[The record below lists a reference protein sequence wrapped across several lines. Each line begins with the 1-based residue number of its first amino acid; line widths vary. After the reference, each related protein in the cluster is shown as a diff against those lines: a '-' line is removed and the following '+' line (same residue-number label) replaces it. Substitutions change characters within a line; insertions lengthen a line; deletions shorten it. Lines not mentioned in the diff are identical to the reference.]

1 MATLIRGAL
10 GTREE
15 TAGTILV
22 TQYDKIQNVVMK
34 YPVGHCRGDYLSGK
48 IGDCLTWIFRILK
61 LSSMVSIVFFKNYQ
75 ILFTFSVDE
84 N

>member
-1 MATLIRGAL
+1 MGHGKKQPGQSLL
-10 GTREE
+10 DK
-15 TAGTILV
+15 TI
-22 TQYDKIQNVVMK
+22 KIQNVGMK
-34 YPVGHCRGDYLSGK
+34 YPVGHFRGDYLSGK

-61 LSSMVSIVFFKNYQ
+61 LPSMVSIVFFKNYQ